1 MECGGKLEPRP
12 HHEGGLVPWCAACRA
27 FRHPVYST
35 AVIMIVMDAARE
47 RVILIQQ
54 YGRGKN
60 ILVAG
65 YVDQGESAEDAC
77 RREVKEELGLTA
89 AEIRYNRS
97 EYLPRTNTLMLNF
110 TVLVEEGDVTPTR
123 RSTPGAGFP
132 EARPGR
138 PSCPAAWR
146 RGFCTNTWT
155 RWNKNGAPGRRF
167 TGKLPP
173 LFGELHGGFA

>member
-1 MECGGKLEPRP
+1 MEMKYCMECGGKLEPRP

-110 TVLVEEGDVTPTR
+110 TVLVEEGDVTPNEEIDAWSWFS
-123 RSTPGAGFP
+123 RS
-132 EARPGR
+132 EARAAILPG
-138 PSCPAAWR
+138 SLAA
-146 RGFCTNTWT
+146 
-155 RWNKNGAPGRRF
+155 RF
-167 TGKLPP
+167 
-173 LFGELHGGFA
+173 LHEYLDTLE

>member
-1 MECGGKLEPRP
+1 MEMKYCMECGGKLELRP

-65 YVDQGESAEDAC
+65 YVNQGESAEDAC

-110 TVLVEEGDVTPTR
+110 TVTVEEGDVHPNEEIDAWRWFR
-123 RSTPGAGFP
+123 RD
-132 EARPGR
+132 EAREAILPG
-138 PSCPAAWR
+138 SLAA
-146 RGFCTNTWT
+146 
-155 RWNKNGAPGRRF
+155 RF
-167 TGKLPP
+167 
-173 LFGELHGGFA
+173 LHEYLDTLE